1 MNILVLNCGSSS
13 IKYQLCNTEQKE
25 FLAKGVVEKIGLKG
39 SFMKFEKPKGE
50 KVRLEGEVID
60 HRVGIEYIL
69 GVLVSAK
76 HGCIRN
82 LSEIDAVGHRVVH
95 GGERFKESVLITEET
110 IQGIKACIQ
119 LAPIHNPANLSGI
132 LAMQSLLPLVPQ
144 VAVFDTAFHQTM
156 PEHAYMYA
164 IPYSLY
170 TKYGIRRYGFHGTS
184 HYYVAR
190 RACEILNV
198 DLSAQKIITCHLGNG
213 SSMAAILNGRSIDT
227 SMGVTP
233 VEGLIMGTRSG
244 DTDLG
249 IMTFVVEQEELSI
262 QVANTLFNK
271 HSGMLGITGI
281 SSDMREI
288 ENAAEEGHERAILGL
303 SMYRYRIKKYIGSYI
318 AALGGLDLL
327 IFTGGIGENDWKTRE
342 ACCSHLECMGI
353 EFDNEKNKGVRGQEK
368 VVSKPSSRV
377 TVMTVPTNEELIIAE
392 QTEQIVQS
400 LIPLPSPL
408 SQLGKG
414 I

>member
-13 IKYQLCNTEQKE
+13 IKYQLFNIEKKSI
-25 FLAKGVVEKIGLKG
+25 LAKGIVEKIGLKG
-39 SFMKFEKPKGE
+39 SFMKFEKPDGT
-50 KVRLEGEVID
+50 KVKLEGEVID

-69 GVLVSAK
+69 GVLISEK
-76 HGCIRN
+76 HGCLN
-82 LSEIDAVGHRVVH
+82 SLSEIDAVGHRVVH
-95 GGERFKESVLITEET
+95 GGERFRESVLITEKA
-110 IQGIKACIQ
+110 IRGIKACIP

-132 LAMQSLLPLVPQ
+132 QAMQLLLPIVPQ

-190 RACEILNV
+190 RACEILKV
-198 DLSAQKIITCHLGNG
+198 DMNTKRIITCHLGNG
-213 SSMAAILNGRSIDT
+213 SSMTAILNGHSIDT

-233 VEGLIMGTRSG
+233 VEGLIMGTRAG

-262 QVANTLFNK
+262 KVADTLFNK
-271 HSGMLGITGI
+271 HSGMLGVTGI

-288 ENAAEEGHERAILGL
+288 EKAAEEGHERAILGL
-303 SMYRYRIKKYIGSYI
+303 SMYRYRVKKYIGSYI
-318 AALGGLDLL
+318 AALGGIDLL
-327 IFTGGIGENDWKTRE
+327 IFTGGIGENDWATRE
-342 ACCSHLECMGI
+342 ACCSNLECMGI
-353 EFDNEKNKGVRGQEK
+353 EFDNEQNKGVRGREK
-368 VVSKPSSRV
+368 VLSKPSSRV
-377 TVMTVPTNEELIIAE
+377 TVMTIPTNEELIIAE
-392 QTEQIVQS
+392 HTQRIVS
-400 LIPLPSPL
+400 S
-408 SQLGKG
+408 SD
-414 I
+414 

>member
-13 IKYQLCNTEQKE
+13 IKYQLFNIDRKE
-25 FLAKGVVEKIGLKG
+25 VLAKGVVEKIGLKG
-39 SFMKFEKPKGE
+39 SFMKFEKYDGD

-69 GVLVSAK
+69 GVLISKK
-76 HGCIRN
+76 HGCIT
-82 LSEIDAVGHRVVH
+82 SISDIDAVGHRVVH
-95 GGERFKESVLITEET
+95 GGERFRESVLITDEA
-110 IQGIKACIQ
+110 IKDIKACIQ
-119 LAPIHNPANLSGI
+119 LAPIHNPANLNGI
-132 LAMQSLLPLVPQ
+132 VAMQQLLPEVPQ

-190 RACEILNV
+190 RACEILNK
-198 DLSAQKIITCHLGNG
+198 DINSMKIVTCHLGNG
-213 SSMAAILNGRSIDT
+213 SSMAAIQNGKSIDT

-233 VEGLIMGTRSG
+233 IEGLIMGTRAG

-249 IMTFVVEQEELSI
+249 IMSLVMEKEELSAP
-262 QVANTLFNK
+262 VADTLFNK

-288 ENAAEEGHERAILGL
+288 EEAAENGHERAIIGL
-303 SMYRYRIKKYIGSYI
+303 TMYRYRIKKYIGAYI

-327 IFTGGIGENDWKTRE
+327 VFTGGIGENDWKTRE
-342 ACCSHLECMGI
+342 ACCMHMECMGI
-353 EFDNEKNKGVRGQEK
+353 EFDKEKNKGVRGKEI
-368 VVSKPSSRV
+368 VLSRPSSKV
-377 TVMTVPTNEELIIAE
+377 TVMSIPTNEELVIAE
-392 QTEQIVQS
+392 HTQQIIS
-400 LIPLPSPL
+400 ELN
-408 SQLGKG
+408 
-414 I
+414 